1 MRCDEG
7 GVKAEIV
14 DWPFH
19 QVHMTSPEKPFYR
32 MVSAGGSPQKT
43 LDPVGGAC
51 YFAVQVKR
59 WHGCDKC
66 GEKPILRFIKIY
78 DGLLT
83 PPGSFPLAVS
93 PEKTLYPSPSEMVEK
108 LACNE
113 GFECGSIR

>member
-1 MRCDEG
+1 M
-7 GVKAEIV
+7 KNN
-14 DWPFH
+14 
-19 QVHMTSPEKPFYR
+19 
-32 MVSAGGSPQKT
+32 
-43 LDPVGGAC
+43 
-51 YFAVQVKR
+51 
-59 WHGCDKC
+59 
-66 GEKPILRFIKIY
+66 IKIY